1 MSRIFLFCT
10 HLRWPVEEAGTSALE
25 QEFLVVGDATFGE
38 LAGVLH
44 PDKDKSTHGGYVRLF
59 FFFRRL
65 VLRAVCYQR
74 TSHVM
79 TTDTR

>member
-59 FFFRRL
+59 FFFSQACSQSRL
-65 VLRAVCYQR
+65 LSKDKSRYD
-74 TSHVM
+74 H
-79 TTDTR
+79 